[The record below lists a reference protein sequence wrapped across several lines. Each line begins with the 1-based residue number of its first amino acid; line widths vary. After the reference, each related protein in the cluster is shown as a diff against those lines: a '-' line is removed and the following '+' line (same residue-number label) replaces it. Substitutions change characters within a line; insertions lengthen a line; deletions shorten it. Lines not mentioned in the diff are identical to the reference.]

1 LVRRI
6 SITSGALISNLFTG
20 ISEMLTGIETFPP
33 LAVEDRPAVTFSGVR
48 VPGDD
53 APRPGGQEEQCKKEK
68 GNLFH
73 SSSVVGMEAHPR
85 RILNDLAPK
94 QYCMIS

>member
-1 LVRRI
+1 MRRI
-6 SITSGALISNLFTG
+6 SITSGALTSNLFTG
-20 ISEMLTGIETFPP
+20 ISEMLTGIETFP
-33 LAVEDRPAVTFSGVR
+33 RSQWRTGRGVTFSGVS
-48 VPGDD
+48 VPGAD
-53 APRPGGQEEQCKKEK
+53 APRPGGREEQCKKEK

-73 SSSVVGMEAHPR
+73 SSSVVGMEAHLR